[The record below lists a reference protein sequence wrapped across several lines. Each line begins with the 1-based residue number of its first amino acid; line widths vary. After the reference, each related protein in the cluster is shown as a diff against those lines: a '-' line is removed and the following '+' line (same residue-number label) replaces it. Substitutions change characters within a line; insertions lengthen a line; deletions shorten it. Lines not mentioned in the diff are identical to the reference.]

1 MSAYIKLTTL
11 EYPRY
16 EGDIRLDYPDMG
28 EGFVCPDT
36 YAVVNWVDRP
46 SIESNQISYELAP
59 EFTDGNWN
67 IVWGIRDL
75 TQEEIDRYKN
85 PRPDQLD
92 LSGDKPNVIG

>member
-1 MSAYIKLTTL
+1 MSAYIKLSTS

-28 EGFVCPDT
+28 EDFVCPDT

-59 EFTDGNWN
+59 ESIDGNWH
-67 IVWGIRDL
+67 IVWGVRNL
-75 TQEEIDRYKN
+75 TQEEIDIIN
-85 PRPDQLD
+85 QPRNNLD
-92 LSGDKPNVIG
+92 NSGSVPNVIG